1 VVGEVLVH
9 PESGID
15 MSDDPAY
22 APRKS
27 GIRVMGEISW
37 GTHICVFYEAEQDLL
52 ATNASYFAAGLEDNE
67 FCIWAVSDPIDA
79 ETAKD
84 ALRQSIPDIDAR
96 VVAGQMEMI
105 PATDWYLPGGEFDL
119 QHITG
124 GWNEKLRAALE
135 NGFAGMRVSGNAFWI
150 GTSHWKEFCQYEL
163 ELDRSLTGQKMVV
176 LCTYCLSKS
185 RAVDLLDVA
194 RAHQF
199 TITRRKGEWEFLE
212 TPELQAAKQEIR
224 KLNGALDVLSD
235 TGDAAFTARERVVLA
250 QIVRGYSSK
259 EIART
264 LGIAPR
270 TVEFHRAN
278 LLRKTNARSTVH
290 LLRMVLGE

>member
-1 VVGEVLVH
+1 MH

-15 MSDDPAY
+15 MNDEPAY

-52 ATNASYFAAGLEDNE
+52 ATNSSYFAAGLEDNE

-79 ETAKD
+79 EMAKD
-84 ALRQSIPDIDAR
+84 ALRQSIPDIDTR
-96 VVAGQMEMI
+96 LVAGQMEMI
-105 PATDWYLPGGEFDL
+105 PAADWYLPGGEFDM

-124 GWNEKLRAALE
+124 GWNEKLRSALE
-135 NGFAGMRVSGNAFWI
+135 KGFAGMRVSGNAFWI
-150 GTSHWKEFCQYEL
+150 GTSHWKEFCQYEH
-163 ELDRSLTGQKMVV
+163 ELDRSLAGQKMVV
-176 LCTYCLSKS
+176 LCTYSLSKS

-212 TPELQAAKQEIR
+212 TPELQAAKQEVR
-224 KLNGALDVLSD
+224 KLKGALDVLSD
-235 TGDAAFTARERVVLA
+235 AGHAAFTARERVVLA

-278 LLRKTNARSTVH
+278 LLKKTNARSTVH
-290 LLRMVLGE
+290 LLRIVLGE

>member
-1 VVGEVLVH
+1 MH

-15 MSDDPAY
+15 MNDESAH
-22 APRKS
+22 ALRKS

-37 GTHICVFYEAEQDLL
+37 GTHICVFYEAEEDLL

-96 VVAGQMEMI
+96 LVAGQMEMI
-105 PATDWYLPGGEFDL
+105 PATDWYLPGGEFDM

-124 GWNEKLRAALE
+124 GWDEKLRAARE
-135 NGFAGMRVSGNAFWI
+135 RGFAGMRVSGNAFWI
-150 GTSHWKEFCQYEL
+150 GTSHWKEFCQYEH
-163 ELDRSLTGQKMVV
+163 ELDRSLAGQKMVV
-176 LCTYCLSKS
+176 LCTYSLSKS

-224 KLNGALDVLSD
+224 KLNGALDVLAD
-235 TGDAAFTARERVVLA
+235 TGHAAFTARERVVLA

-278 LLRKTNARSTVH
+278 LLKKTNARSTVH
-290 LLRMVLGE
+290 LLRIVLGE